1 MVTLKTSCQA
11 RLINLLLLVV
21 AELKELSPDLVRA
34 GADLRVAVGRIA
46 RRLRQAHEVGDVT
59 LSEVSVLAR
68 LDRDGP
74 NTSGALAEL
83 ERIRPQAMGVTLSDL
98 DSRGLVRREADAADG
113 RKLLTFITDAGR
125 NMLSQRRSASAQR
138 LGRAMADEFSAAE
151 RRRLLAV
158 LPLLDRL
165 AQRL

>member
-1 MVTLKTSCQA
+1 MTACHA

-46 RRLRQAHEVGDVT
+46 RRLRQAHAVGDVT
-59 LSEVSVLAR
+59 LSEMSVLAR

-98 DSRGLVRREADAADG
+98 ESRGLVRREADAADG
-113 RKLLTFITDAGR
+113 RKLLTSITDAGR
-125 NMLSQRRSASAQR
+125 NMVSQRRSASAER
-138 LGRAMADEFSAAE
+138 LGRALSEEFSVAE
-151 RRRLLAV
+151 QRKLLAV

-165 AQRL
+165 AEKL